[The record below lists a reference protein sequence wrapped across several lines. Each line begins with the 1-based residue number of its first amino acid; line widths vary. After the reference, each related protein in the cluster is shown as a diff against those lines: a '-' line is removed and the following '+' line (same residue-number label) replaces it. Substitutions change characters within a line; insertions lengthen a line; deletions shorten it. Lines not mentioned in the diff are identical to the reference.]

1 MKKKDKVIVKK
12 LLAIVLLLIIG
23 SVVGFENLDDFLDD
37 GVIQDTVSDNQNDYT
52 QKEDYYIASDDE
64 LKVYFFDVGQADS
77 IFVMSSGECML
88 IDAGNNADGK
98 LIVKQLENMNIDTI
112 DYVVGTHPH
121 EDHIGGLDDVI
132 NNFKIKNVL
141 MSKKT
146 TTTKTYE
153 DVLKAIKNANL
164 KIKTP
169 KVGDIFYVG
178 MAKCEVMGIENDAE
192 NLNENS
198 IIIEL
203 TYGEKKF
210 LFTGDAEV
218 ANEKLRSW
226 DDIDVLKVAHH
237 GSRTSSSEE
246 FLEQVKPEYVI
257 ISCGRDNDYGHP
269 HKEVM
274 DRLKGS
280 EVYQT
285 SKDGTILITSDGENI
300 EIEKLSINLDGN
312 EK

>member
-141 MSKKT
+141 MPKKT

-169 KVGDIFYVG
+169 RVGDIFYVG

-203 TYGEKKF
+203 TYGAKKF

-246 FLEQVKPEYVI
+246 FLEQVKPEYAI

-269 HKEVM
+269 HQEVI
-274 DRLKGS
+274 DRLKGVKIYRTD
-280 EVYQT
+280 EE
-285 SKDGTILITSDGENI
+285 GTILITSDGENL
-300 EIEKLSINLDGN
+300 EFESLNINLDGN
-312 EK
+312 SK

>member
-23 SVVGFENLDDFLDD
+23 SVVGFENLDEFLDD
-37 GVIQDTVSDNQNDYT
+37 GVIQDTASDNQNDYT

-64 LKVYFFDVGQADS
+64 IKVYFFDVGQADS

-141 MSKKT
+141 MPKKT

-246 FLEQVKPEYVI
+246 FLEQVKPEYAI
-257 ISCGRDNDYGHP
+257 ISCGQDNDYGHP
-269 HKEVM
+269 HKEVIG
-274 DRLKGS
+274 RLKGVKIYRTD
-280 EVYQT
+280 EE
-285 SKDGTILITSDGENI
+285 GTILVTSDGENL
-300 EIEKLSINLDGN
+300 EFESLNINLDGN
-312 EK
+312 AK

>member
-23 SVVGFENLDDFLDD
+23 SVVGFENIDIFFGD
-37 GVIQDTVSDNQNDYT
+37 GVIQDTVGDNQNDYT
-52 QKEDYYIASDDE
+52 QKENYYIASDDE

-141 MSKKT
+141 MPKKT

-203 TYGEKKF
+203 TYGDKKF

-246 FLEQVKPEYVI
+246 FLEQVKPEYAI
-257 ISCGRDNDYGHP
+257 ISCGQDNDYGHP
-269 HKEVM
+269 HKEVIG
-274 DRLKGS
+274 RLKGVKIYRTDK
-280 EVYQT
+280 E
-285 SKDGTILITSDGENI
+285 GTILVTSDGENL
-300 EIEKLSINLDGN
+300 EFESLNINLDGN
-312 EK
+312 AK

>member
-23 SVVGFENLDDFLDD
+23 SVVGFENLDEFLDD
-37 GVIQDTVSDNQNDYT
+37 GVIQDTASDNQNDYT

-141 MSKKT
+141 MPKKT

-153 DVLKAIKNANL
+153 DVLKAIQNANL

-169 KVGDIFYVG
+169 RVGDIFYVG

-203 TYGEKKF
+203 TYGDKKF

-246 FLEQVKPEYVI
+246 FLEQVKPEYAI
-257 ISCGRDNDYGHP
+257 ISCGQNNDYGHP
-269 HKEVM
+269 HQEVV
-274 DRLKGS
+274 DRLKGVKIYRTD
-280 EVYQT
+280 EE
-285 SKDGTILITSDGENI
+285 GTILVTSDGENL
-300 EIEKLSINLDGN
+300 EFESLNINLDGN
-312 EK
+312 SK

>member
-37 GVIQDTVSDNQNDYT
+37 GVVQDTVSDNQNDYT
-52 QKEDYYIASDDE
+52 QKENYYIASDDE

-141 MSKKT
+141 MPKKT

-203 TYGEKKF
+203 TYGDKKF

-226 DDIDVLKVAHH
+226 DDRDVVKVAHH

-246 FLEQVKPEYVI
+246 FLEQVKPEYAI
-257 ISCGRDNDYGHP
+257 ISCGQDNDYGHP
-269 HKEVM
+269 HKEVIG
-274 DRLKGS
+274 RLKGVKIYRTDK
-280 EVYQT
+280 E
-285 SKDGTILITSDGENI
+285 GTILVTSDGENL
-300 EIEKLSINLDGN
+300 EFESLNINLDGN
-312 EK
+312 AK

>member
-37 GVIQDTVSDNQNDYT
+37 GVVQDTVSDNQNDYT
-52 QKEDYYIASDDE
+52 QKENYYIASDDE

-141 MSKKT
+141 MPKKT

-153 DVLKAIKNANL
+153 DVLKAMKNANL

-203 TYGEKKF
+203 TYGDKKF

-246 FLEQVKPEYVI
+246 FLEQVKPEYAI
-257 ISCGRDNDYGHP
+257 ISCGQDNDYGHP
-269 HKEVM
+269 HKEVIG
-274 DRLKGS
+274 RLKGVKIYRTDK
-280 EVYQT
+280 E
-285 SKDGTILITSDGENI
+285 GTILVTSDGENL
-300 EIEKLSINLDGN
+300 EFESLNINLDGN
-312 EK
+312 AK

>member
-132 NNFKIKNVL
+132 NNFKIKNIL
-141 MSKKT
+141 MPKKT

-169 KVGDIFYVG
+169 RVGDIFYVG

-203 TYGEKKF
+203 TYGDKKF

-246 FLEQVKPEYVI
+246 FLEQVKPEYAI
-257 ISCGRDNDYGHP
+257 ISCGQNNDYGHP
-269 HKEVM
+269 HQEVM
-274 DRLKGS
+274 DRLKGVKIYRTD
-280 EVYQT
+280 EE
-285 SKDGTILITSDGENI
+285 GTILITSDGENL
-300 EIEKLSINLDGN
+300 EFESLNINLDGN
-312 EK
+312 SK

>member
-12 LLAIVLLLIIG
+12 LLAIVLILIIG

-37 GVIQDTVSDNQNDYT
+37 GVVQDTVSDNQNDYT
-52 QKEDYYIASDDE
+52 QKKDYYIASDDE

-121 EDHIGGLDDVI
+121 EDHIGGLDNVI

-141 MSKKT
+141 MPKKT

-178 MAKCEVMGIENDAE
+178 MARCEVMGIENDAE

-203 TYGEKKF
+203 TYGDKKF

-246 FLEQVKPEYVI
+246 FLEQVKPEYAI
-257 ISCGRDNDYGHP
+257 ISCGQNNDYGHP
-269 HKEVM
+269 HKEVIG
-274 DRLKGS
+274 RLKGVKIYRTDK
-280 EVYQT
+280 E
-285 SKDGTILITSDGENI
+285 GTILVTSDGENL
-300 EIEKLSINLDGN
+300 EFESLNINLDGN
-312 EK
+312 AK

>member
-37 GVIQDTVSDNQNDYT
+37 GVVQDTVSDNQNDYT
-52 QKEDYYIASDDE
+52 QKENYYIASDDE

-141 MSKKT
+141 MPKKT

-203 TYGEKKF
+203 TYGDKKF

-246 FLEQVKPEYVI
+246 FLEQVKPEYAI
-257 ISCGRDNDYGHP
+257 ISCGQDNDYGHP
-269 HKEVM
+269 HKEVIG
-274 DRLKGS
+274 RLKGVKIYRTDK
-280 EVYQT
+280 E
-285 SKDGTILITSDGENI
+285 GTILITSDGENL
-300 EIEKLSINLDGN
+300 EFESLNINLDGN
-312 EK
+312 AK

>member
-88 IDAGNNADGK
+88 IDTGNNADGK

-141 MSKKT
+141 MPKKT

-246 FLEQVKPEYVI
+246 FLEQVKPEYAI
-257 ISCGRDNDYGHP
+257 ISCGQNNDYGHP
-269 HKEVM
+269 HQEVV
-274 DRLKGS
+274 DRLKGVKIYRTD
-280 EVYQT
+280 EE
-285 SKDGTILITSDGENI
+285 GTILVTSDGENLKF
-300 EIEKLSINLDGN
+300 ESLNINLDGN
-312 EK
+312 SK

>member
-141 MSKKT
+141 MPKKT

-169 KVGDIFYVG
+169 RVGDIFYVG

-203 TYGEKKF
+203 TYGDKKF

-246 FLEQVKPEYVI
+246 FLEQVKTEYAI

-269 HKEVM
+269 HQEVM
-274 DRLKGS
+274 DRLKGVKIYRTD
-280 EVYQT
+280 EE
-285 SKDGTILITSDGENI
+285 GTILITSDGENL
-300 EIEKLSINLDGN
+300 EFESLNINLDGN
-312 EK
+312 SK

>member
-23 SVVGFENLDDFLDD
+23 SIVGFENLDNFLDD

-141 MSKKT
+141 MPKKT

-246 FLEQVKPEYVI
+246 FLEQVKPEYAI
-257 ISCGRDNDYGHP
+257 ISCGKDNDYGHP
-269 HKEVM
+269 HQEVV
-274 DRLKGS
+274 DRLKGVKIYRTDK
-280 EVYQT
+280 E
-285 SKDGTILITSDGENI
+285 GTILVTSDGESLEFESLN
-300 EIEKLSINLDGN
+300 INLDGN
-312 EK
+312 AK

>member
-132 NNFKIKNVL
+132 NNFKIKNIL
-141 MSKKT
+141 MPKKT

-153 DVLKAIKNANL
+153 DVLKAIQNANL

-169 KVGDIFYVG
+169 RVGDIFYVG

-246 FLEQVKPEYVI
+246 FLEQVKSEYAI
-257 ISCGRDNDYGHP
+257 ISCGQNNDYGHP
-269 HKEVM
+269 HQEVM
-274 DRLKGS
+274 DRLKGVTIYRTD
-280 EVYQT
+280 EE
-285 SKDGTILITSDGENI
+285 GTILVTSDGENL
-300 EIEKLSINLDGN
+300 EFESLNINLDGN
-312 EK
+312 SK

>member
-23 SVVGFENLDDFLDD
+23 SVVGFENIDIFFDD

-141 MSKKT
+141 MPKTT

-178 MAKCEVMGIENDAE
+178 MARCEVMGIENDAE

-203 TYGEKKF
+203 TYGDKKF

-246 FLEQVKPEYVI
+246 FLEQVKPEYAI
-257 ISCGRDNDYGHP
+257 ISCGQDNDYGHP
-269 HKEVM
+269 HKEVIG
-274 DRLKGS
+274 RLKGVKIYRTD
-280 EVYQT
+280 EE
-285 SKDGTILITSDGENI
+285 GTILVTSDGENL
-300 EIEKLSINLDGN
+300 EFESLNINLDGN
-312 EK
+312 AK

>member
-37 GVIQDTVSDNQNDYT
+37 GVNQDTVSENQNDYT
-52 QKEDYYIASDDE
+52 QKENYYIASDDE

-141 MSKKT
+141 MPKKT

-178 MAKCEVMGIENDAE
+178 MARCEVMGIENDAE

-203 TYGEKKF
+203 TYGDKKF

-246 FLEQVKPEYVI
+246 FLEQVKPEYAI
-257 ISCGRDNDYGHP
+257 ISCGQDNDYGHP
-269 HKEVM
+269 HKEVIG
-274 DRLKGS
+274 RLKGVKIYRTD
-280 EVYQT
+280 EE
-285 SKDGTILITSDGENI
+285 GTILVTSDGENL
-300 EIEKLSINLDGN
+300 EFESLNINLDGN
-312 EK
+312 AK

>member
-37 GVIQDTVSDNQNDYT
+37 GVNQDTVSENQNDYT
-52 QKEDYYIASDDE
+52 QKENYYIASDDE

-141 MSKKT
+141 MPKKT

-169 KVGDIFYVG
+169 RVGDIFYVG

-203 TYGEKKF
+203 TYGDKKF

-246 FLEQVKPEYVI
+246 FLEQVKPEYAI
-257 ISCGRDNDYGHP
+257 ISCGQDNDYGHP
-269 HKEVM
+269 HKEVIG
-274 DRLKGS
+274 RLKGVKIYRTDK
-280 EVYQT
+280 E
-285 SKDGTILITSDGENI
+285 GTILVTSDGENL
-300 EIEKLSINLDGN
+300 EFESLNINLDGN
-312 EK
+312 AK

>member
-37 GVIQDTVSDNQNDYT
+37 GVIQDTVSDNQNGYT

-112 DYVVGTHPH
+112 DYVVATHPH

-141 MSKKT
+141 MPKKT

-203 TYGEKKF
+203 TYGKKKF

-246 FLEQVKPEYVI
+246 FLEQVKPEYAI
-257 ISCGRDNDYGHP
+257 ISCGQNNDYGHP
-269 HKEVM
+269 HQEVV
-274 DRLKGS
+274 DRLKGVKIYRTD
-280 EVYQT
+280 EE
-285 SKDGTILITSDGENI
+285 GTILVTSDGENL
-300 EIEKLSINLDGN
+300 EFESLNINLDGN
-312 EK
+312 SK

>member
-141 MSKKT
+141 MPKKT

-246 FLEQVKPEYVI
+246 FLEQVKPEYAI
-257 ISCGRDNDYGHP
+257 ISCGQNNDYGHP
-269 HKEVM
+269 HQEVV
-274 DRLKGS
+274 DRLKGVKIYRTD
-280 EVYQT
+280 EE
-285 SKDGTILITSDGENI
+285 GTILITSDGENL
-300 EIEKLSINLDGN
+300 EFESLNINLDGN
-312 EK
+312 SK

>member
-141 MSKKT
+141 MPKKT

-246 FLEQVKPEYVI
+246 FLEQVKPEYAI
-257 ISCGRDNDYGHP
+257 ISCGQNNDYGHP
-269 HKEVM
+269 HQEVV
-274 DRLKGS
+274 DRLKGVKIYRTDK
-280 EVYQT
+280 E
-285 SKDGTILITSDGENI
+285 GTILVTSDGENL
-300 EIEKLSINLDGN
+300 EFESLNINLDGN
-312 EK
+312 AK

>member
-23 SVVGFENLDDFLDD
+23 SVVGFENLDEFLDD
-37 GVIQDTVSDNQNDYT
+37 GVIQDTASDNQNDYT

-64 LKVYFFDVGQADS
+64 IKVYFFDVGQADS

-121 EDHIGGLDDVI
+121 EDHIGGLDNVI

-141 MSKKT
+141 MPKKT

-203 TYGEKKF
+203 TYGDKKF

-246 FLEQVKPEYVI
+246 FLEQVKPEYAI
-257 ISCGRDNDYGHP
+257 ISCGQDNDYGHP
-269 HKEVM
+269 HKEVIG
-274 DRLKGS
+274 RLKGVKIYRTD
-280 EVYQT
+280 EE
-285 SKDGTILITSDGENI
+285 GTILVTSDGENL
-300 EIEKLSINLDGN
+300 EFESLNINLDGN
-312 EK
+312 AK

>member
-132 NNFKIKNVL
+132 NNFKIKNIL
-141 MSKKT
+141 MPKKT

-246 FLEQVKPEYVI
+246 FLEQVKPEYAI
-257 ISCGRDNDYGHP
+257 ISCGQNNDYGHP
-269 HKEVM
+269 HQEVM
-274 DRLKGS
+274 DRLKGVKIYRTD
-280 EVYQT
+280 EE
-285 SKDGTILITSDGENI
+285 GTILVTSDGENL
-300 EIEKLSINLDGN
+300 EFESLNINLDGN
-312 EK
+312 SK

>member
-37 GVIQDTVSDNQNDYT
+37 GVIQDTVSDNQNGYT

-141 MSKKT
+141 MPKKT

-246 FLEQVKPEYVI
+246 FLEQVKPEYAI
-257 ISCGRDNDYGHP
+257 ISCGQNNDYGHP
-269 HKEVM
+269 HQEVV
-274 DRLKGS
+274 DRLKGVKIYRTD
-280 EVYQT
+280 EE
-285 SKDGTILITSDGENI
+285 GTILVTSDGENL
-300 EIEKLSINLDGN
+300 EFESLNINLDGN
-312 EK
+312 SK

>member
-23 SVVGFENLDDFLDD
+23 SVVGFENLDEFLDD
-37 GVIQDTVSDNQNDYT
+37 GVIQDTASDNQNDYT

-141 MSKKT
+141 MPKKT

-169 KVGDIFYVG
+169 RVGDIFYVG

-203 TYGEKKF
+203 TYGDKKF

-246 FLEQVKPEYVI
+246 FLEQVKPEYAI
-257 ISCGRDNDYGHP
+257 ISCGQNNDYGHP
-269 HKEVM
+269 HQEVM
-274 DRLKGS
+274 DRLKGVKIYRTD
-280 EVYQT
+280 EE
-285 SKDGTILITSDGENI
+285 GTILVTSDGENL
-300 EIEKLSINLDGN
+300 EFESLNINLDGN
-312 EK
+312 SK

>member
-12 LLAIVLLLIIG
+12 LLAIVLILIIG

-37 GVIQDTVSDNQNDYT
+37 GVVQDTVSDNQNDYT
-52 QKEDYYIASDDE
+52 QKKDYYIASDDE

-141 MSKKT
+141 MPKKT

-203 TYGEKKF
+203 TYGDKKF

-246 FLEQVKPEYVI
+246 FLEQVKPEYAI
-257 ISCGRDNDYGHP
+257 ISCGQDNDYGHP
-269 HKEVM
+269 HKEVIG
-274 DRLKGS
+274 RLKGVKIYRTDK
-280 EVYQT
+280 E
-285 SKDGTILITSDGENI
+285 GTILVTSDGENL
-300 EIEKLSINLDGN
+300 EFESLNINLDGN
-312 EK
+312 AK

>member
-23 SVVGFENLDDFLDD
+23 SVVGFENLDIFFDD

-52 QKEDYYIASDDE
+52 QEEDYYIASDDE

-141 MSKKT
+141 MPKKT

-203 TYGEKKF
+203 TYGKKKF

-218 ANEKLRSW
+218 ENEKLRSW

-246 FLEQVKPEYVI
+246 FLEQVKPEYAI
-257 ISCGRDNDYGHP
+257 ISCGQDNDYGHP

-274 DRLKGS
+274 DRLKGVKIYRTD
-280 EVYQT
+280 EE
-285 SKDGTILITSDGENI
+285 GTILVTSDGENL
-300 EIEKLSINLDGN
+300 EFESLNINLDGN
-312 EK
+312 AK

>member
-132 NNFKIKNVL
+132 NNFKIKNIL
-141 MSKKT
+141 MPKKT

-153 DVLKAIKNANL
+153 DVLKAIQNANL

-169 KVGDIFYVG
+169 RVGDIFYVG

-246 FLEQVKPEYVI
+246 FLEQVKSEYAI
-257 ISCGRDNDYGHP
+257 ISCGQNNDYGHP
-269 HKEVM
+269 HQEVM
-274 DRLKGS
+274 DRLKGAKIYRTD
-280 EVYQT
+280 EE
-285 SKDGTILITSDGENI
+285 GTILVTSDGENL
-300 EIEKLSINLDGN
+300 EFESLNINLDGN
-312 EK
+312 SK

>member
-141 MSKKT
+141 MPKKT

-153 DVLKAIKNANL
+153 DVLKAIQNANL

-169 KVGDIFYVG
+169 RVGDIFYVG

-203 TYGEKKF
+203 TYGDKKF

-246 FLEQVKPEYVI
+246 FLEQVKPEYAI

-269 HKEVM
+269 HQEVM
-274 DRLKGS
+274 DRLKGVKIYRTD
-280 EVYQT
+280 EE
-285 SKDGTILITSDGENI
+285 GTILITSDGENL
-300 EIEKLSINLDGN
+300 EFESLNINLDGN
-312 EK
+312 SK

>member
-23 SVVGFENLDDFLDD
+23 SVVGFENLDIFFDD

-52 QKEDYYIASDDE
+52 QEEDYYIASDDE

-121 EDHIGGLDDVI
+121 EDHIGGLDNVI

-141 MSKKT
+141 MPKKT

-203 TYGEKKF
+203 TYGDKKF

-246 FLEQVKPEYVI
+246 FLEQVKPEYAI
-257 ISCGRDNDYGHP
+257 ISCGQDNDYGHP
-269 HKEVM
+269 HKEVIG
-274 DRLKGS
+274 RLKGVKIYRTDK
-280 EVYQT
+280 E
-285 SKDGTILITSDGENI
+285 GTILVTSDGENL
-300 EIEKLSINLDGN
+300 EFESLNINLDGN
-312 EK
+312 AK

>member
-300 EIEKLSINLDGN
+300 EVEKLSINLDGN

>member
-37 GVIQDTVSDNQNDYT
+37 GVIQDTVSENENDYT

-121 EDHIGGLDDVI
+121 EDHII

-141 MSKKT
+141 MPKKT

-169 KVGDIFYVG
+169 RVGDIFYVG

-203 TYGEKKF
+203 TYGDKKF

-246 FLEQVKPEYVI
+246 FLEQVKPEYAI
-257 ISCGRDNDYGHP
+257 ISCGQNNDYGHP
-269 HKEVM
+269 HQEVT
-274 DRLKGS
+274 DRLKGVKIYRTD
-280 EVYQT
+280 EE
-285 SKDGTILITSDGENI
+285 GTILVTSDGENL
-300 EIEKLSINLDGN
+300 EFESLNINLDGN
-312 EK
+312 SK

>member
-23 SVVGFENLDDFLDD
+23 SVIGFENLDDFLDD
-37 GVIQDTVSDNQNDYT
+37 GVNQDTVSENQNDYT
-52 QKEDYYIASDDE
+52 QKENYYIASDDE

-98 LIVKQLENMNIDTI
+98 LIVKQLENMNIDKI

-141 MSKKT
+141 MPKKT

-203 TYGEKKF
+203 TYGKKKF

-280 EVYQT
+280 EVYKT

-300 EIEKLSINLDGN
+300 EVEKLSINLDGN

>member
-23 SVVGFENLDDFLDD
+23 SVVGFENLDEFLDD

-141 MSKKT
+141 MPKKT

-246 FLEQVKPEYVI
+246 FLEQVKPEYAI
-257 ISCGRDNDYGHP
+257 ISCGQNNDYGHP
-269 HKEVM
+269 HQEVV
-274 DRLKGS
+274 DRLKGVKIYRTD
-280 EVYQT
+280 EE
-285 SKDGTILITSDGENI
+285 GTILVTSDGENL
-300 EIEKLSINLDGN
+300 EFESLNINLDGN
-312 EK
+312 SK

>member
-37 GVIQDTVSDNQNDYT
+37 GVIQDTVSGNQNDYT

-141 MSKKT
+141 MPKKT

-153 DVLKAIKNANL
+153 DVLKAIQNANL

-169 KVGDIFYVG
+169 RVGDIFYVG

-203 TYGEKKF
+203 TYGDKKF

-246 FLEQVKPEYVI
+246 FLEQVKPEYAI

-269 HKEVM
+269 HQEVM
-274 DRLKGS
+274 DRLKGVKIYRTD
-280 EVYQT
+280 EE
-285 SKDGTILITSDGENI
+285 GTILITSDGENL
-300 EIEKLSINLDGN
+300 EFESLNINLDGN
-312 EK
+312 SK

>member
-37 GVIQDTVSDNQNDYT
+37 GVVQDTVSDNQNDYT
-52 QKEDYYIASDDE
+52 QKENYYIASDDE

-141 MSKKT
+141 MPKKT

-203 TYGEKKF
+203 TYGDKKF
-210 LFTGDAEV
+210 LFTGDPEV

-246 FLEQVKPEYVI
+246 FLEQVKPEYAI
-257 ISCGRDNDYGHP
+257 ISCGQDNDYGHP
-269 HKEVM
+269 HKEVIG
-274 DRLKGS
+274 RLKGVKIYRTDK
-280 EVYQT
+280 E
-285 SKDGTILITSDGENI
+285 GTILVTSDGENL
-300 EIEKLSINLDGN
+300 EFESLNINLDGN
-312 EK
+312 AK

>member
-12 LLAIVLLLIIG
+12 LLAIFLLLIIG

-37 GVIQDTVSDNQNDYT
+37 GVVQDTVSDNQNDYT
-52 QKEDYYIASDDE
+52 QKENYYIASDDE

-141 MSKKT
+141 MPKKT

-203 TYGEKKF
+203 TYGDKKF

-246 FLEQVKPEYVI
+246 FLEQVKPEYAI
-257 ISCGRDNDYGHP
+257 ISCGQDNDYGHP
-269 HKEVM
+269 HKEVIG
-274 DRLKGS
+274 RLKGVKIYRTD
-280 EVYQT
+280 EE
-285 SKDGTILITSDGENI
+285 GTILVTSDGENL
-300 EIEKLSINLDGN
+300 EFESLNINLDGN
-312 EK
+312 AK

>member
-23 SVVGFENLDDFLDD
+23 SVVGFENIDIFFDD

-141 MSKKT
+141 MPKKT

-203 TYGEKKF
+203 TYGDKKF

-246 FLEQVKPEYVI
+246 FLEQVKPEYAI
-257 ISCGRDNDYGHP
+257 ISCGQDNDYGHP
-269 HKEVM
+269 HKEVIG
-274 DRLKGS
+274 RLKGVKIYRTDK
-280 EVYQT
+280 E
-285 SKDGTILITSDGENI
+285 GTILVTSDGENL
-300 EIEKLSINLDGN
+300 EFESLNINLDGN
-312 EK
+312 AK

>member
-23 SVVGFENLDDFLDD
+23 SVVGFENLDIFFDD
-37 GVIQDTVSDNQNDYT
+37 GVIQDTVSENQNDYT
-52 QKEDYYIASDDE
+52 QEEDYYIASDDE

-98 LIVKQLENMNIDTI
+98 LIVMQLENMNIDKI

-141 MSKKT
+141 MPKKT

-300 EIEKLSINLDGN
+300 EVEKLSINLDGN

>member
-37 GVIQDTVSDNQNDYT
+37 GVNQDTVSENQNDYT
-52 QKEDYYIASDDE
+52 QKENYYIASDDE

-141 MSKKT
+141 MPKKT

-153 DVLKAIKNANL
+153 DVLKAIKNTNL

-203 TYGEKKF
+203 TYGDKKF

-246 FLEQVKPEYVI
+246 FLEQVKPEYAI
-257 ISCGRDNDYGHP
+257 ISCGQDNDYGHP
-269 HKEVM
+269 HKEVIG
-274 DRLKGS
+274 RLKGVKIYRTDK
-280 EVYQT
+280 E
-285 SKDGTILITSDGENI
+285 GTILVTSDGENL
-300 EIEKLSINLDGN
+300 EFESLNINLDGN
-312 EK
+312 AK

>member
-141 MSKKT
+141 MPKKT

-246 FLEQVKPEYVI
+246 FLEQVKPEYAI
-257 ISCGRDNDYGHP
+257 ISCGQNNDYGHP
-269 HKEVM
+269 HQEVV
-274 DRLKGS
+274 DRLKGVKIYRTD
-280 EVYQT
+280 EE
-285 SKDGTILITSDGENI
+285 GTILVTSDGENL
-300 EIEKLSINLDGN
+300 EFESLNINLDGN
-312 EK
+312 SK